1 MEIICR
7 NPNIS
12 LSNDKEYVDV
22 DKNTH
27 LSDGQIPKLE
37 FLGVVRHHSVWSIR
51 DGRTCSQF
59 PDEKRRHETTSSGNR
74 PSDKQ
79 RVYR

>member
-22 DKNTH
+22 DKDTH
-27 LSDGQIPKLE
+27 LSGGQVPKPE
-37 FLGVVRHHSVWSIR
+37 FQV
-51 DGRTCSQF
+51 
-59 PDEKRRHETTSSGNR
+59 
-74 PSDKQ
+74 
-79 RVYR
+79 